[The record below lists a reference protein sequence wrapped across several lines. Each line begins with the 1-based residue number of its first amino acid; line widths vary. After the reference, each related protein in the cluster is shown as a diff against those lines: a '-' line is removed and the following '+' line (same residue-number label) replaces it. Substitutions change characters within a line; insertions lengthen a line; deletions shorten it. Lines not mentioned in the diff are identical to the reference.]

1 MTSLAVRAGWLRHLA
16 IAVTQQHHREL
27 ESALRPHIPADAVVL
42 DVGAHAGQFAKLFSG
57 LAPAGVIHAFE
68 PSAYARSVLK
78 PALALARAR
87 NVRIHPFGLSD
98 TPGQLTLHTPIKRG
112 GDMGFGIAHLG
123 PPTAGAVDQTVELRT
138 LDGFAKAEDLTR
150 LDFIKADIEGWEAH
164 MLKGGLE
171 TLRRFY
177 PAIFL
182 EVSQPHLSRAGSSP
196 SHIWDLLA
204 PLGYSARRAPHF
216 ETVNGFEGDGD
227 YLFVAQR

>member
-1 MTSLAVRAGWLRHLA
+1 MTSLAVRAGWLRHVA

-27 ESALRPHIPADAVVL
+27 AEVFRPLVPADAVVL
-42 DVGAHAGQFAKLFSG
+42 DVGAHAGQFAKLFAG
-57 LAPAGVIHAFE
+57 LAPGGAVHAFE

-87 NVRIHPFGLSD
+87 NVRIHAFGLSD

-138 LDGFAKAEDLTR
+138 LDQFATSEGLTR

-164 MLKGGLE
+164 MLRGGLE
-171 TLRRFY
+171 TLRRFR

-182 EVSQPHLSRAGSSP
+182 EISQPHLARAGSSP
-196 SHIWDLLA
+196 EQIWDVLTPISYGARKA
-204 PLGYSARRAPHF
+204 PAF
-216 ETVNGFEGDGD
+216 EPVNRFAGDGD
-227 YLFVAQR
+227 YLFVARE